1 MFTIDGVAWSIP
13 CDIKRGADIRES
25 EVSGYLLNRE
35 YYADVVGT
43 YLRYEVT
50 LVPDPASMADYYALY
65 ELLTQATGDHTFI
78 LPYNGTTVTLRGR
91 VSSPS
96 DVYVLR
102 GNGAVYWKGMRF
114 TVTSNT
120 PKE

>member
-13 CDIKRGADIRES
+13 CDIKRTAELRES
-25 EVSGYLLNRE
+25 EVSGYMLNRE
-35 YYADVVGT
+35 YYSDVIGV

-50 LVPDPASMADYYALY
+50 LVPNPASMSDYYALY

-78 LPYNGTTVTLRGR
+78 LPYNGATVTLRGR
-91 VSSPS
+91 VSNPS